1 MTFLRCHYQKLR
13 TTGWEKLPAL
23 PVNLVFFQKQD
34 KIQERVG
41 KDNREASCFGMK
53 DGEGSSKSMQR
64 EADPRHL
71 SWKWVEEPSQ
81 EEAIMSARLLN

>member
-1 MTFLRCHYQKLR
+1 M
-13 TTGWEKLPAL
+13 
-23 PVNLVFFQKQD
+23 
-34 KIQERVG
+34 G

-71 SWKWVEEPSQ
+71 SGKWVEEPSQ

>member
-1 MTFLRCHYQKLR
+1 MSRPEAQNYWVGKAPSPSSQL
-13 TTGWEKLPAL
+13 G
-23 PVNLVFFQKQD
+23 FFQKRD
-34 KIQERVG
+34 KIQERAG

-53 DGEGSSKSMQR
+53 DGEESSKSMQR

>member
-1 MTFLRCHYQKLR
+1 MSRPEAQNYWVGKAPSPSSQF
-13 TTGWEKLPAL
+13 
-23 PVNLVFFQKQD
+23 VFFQKQD

-53 DGEGSSKSMQR
+53 DREGSSKSMQR

-71 SWKWVEEPSQ
+71 SGKWVEEPSQ